1 MVILIM
7 GTTGAGKTTVG
18 KLLAATLGWTF
29 LDADDFHPAAN
40 IEKMKH
46 GIALTDADREPWLTS
61 MHAELLRLSAAGKD
75 AVLACSALKQSY
87 RDTLSAGLPLRVV
100 YLRGTYEQMR
110 QHILARHGHFAG
122 ESILAGQFADLQEP
136 QDALTLDVSHPPG
149 QLVAEVL
156 GGLDLPRFSTSETNT
171 RGEPA

>member
-1 MVILIM
+1 MVILVM

-18 KLLAATLGWTF
+18 KLLACRLGWTF

-46 GIALTDADREPWLTS
+46 GISLTDADREPWLKN
-61 MHAELLRLSAAGKD
+61 MHAELLRLNAAGTD

-87 RDTLSAGLPLRVV
+87 RDTLSGGLDFRIV

-122 ESILAGQFADLQEP
+122 EAILTGQFADLEEP
-136 QDALTLDVSHPPG
+136 QDALTLEVSHTPED
-149 QLVAEVL
+149 LVREVL
-156 GGLDLPRFSTSETNT
+156 GGLGL
-171 RGEPA
+171 A